1 MTFHNSALA
10 RPVPDGNYRADDLAR
25 VEAALSD
32 SRAGDEAQWCLF
44 DPIASAYYGRRSRE
58 TSSVADRERQVFH
71 FNRSLAQITDDWCC
85 AELYYL
91 RQSEDVANPHVPLQ
105 WTQANLIVA
114 IDALRATIA
123 SDGR

>member
-10 RPVPDGNYRADDLAR
+10 RL
-25 VEAALSD
+25 
-32 SRAGDEAQWCLF
+32 GDEAQWCLF
-44 DPIASAYYGRRSRE
+44 DPILSGYFGRRYLESR
-58 TSSVADRERQVFH
+58 SVADRERQIAH
-71 FNRSLAQITDDWCC
+71 FNRSSAQITDDWRC

-91 RQSEDVANPHVPLQ
+91 REGDYVANPHVPLQ
-105 WTQANLIVA
+105 WTQANLVVA